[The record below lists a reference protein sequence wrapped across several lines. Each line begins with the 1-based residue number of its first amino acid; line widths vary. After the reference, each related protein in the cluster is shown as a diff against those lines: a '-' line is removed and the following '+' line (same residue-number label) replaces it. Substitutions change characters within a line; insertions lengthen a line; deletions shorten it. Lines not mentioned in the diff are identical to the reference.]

1 METEAFRQQK
11 AEQQQ
16 APDGLQQPQQQPFMN
31 FSPGEAAAAREAA
44 AQEAAQRKGT
54 AGSHP
59 SHAPGVPPSQSA
71 VSKPAPP
78 PTPHEAASAAIG
90 KVRHQV
96 DDLAK
101 QVRGSLHFICCH
113 KECAGTAAA
122 SCLSAGMRT
131 QGARLQGI
139 RHLAIFCAVILRGP
153 VDTWAP

>member
-16 APDGLQQPQQQPFMN
+16 AADGPQPQQQPFMN

-54 AGSHP
+54 AGGP

-71 VSKPAPP
+71 VSKPAPAL
-78 PTPHEAASAAIG
+78 TPHEAASAAIG

-101 QVRGSLHFICCH
+101 QVRRHLHLICCH
-113 KECAGTAAA
+113 KQCAGTAAA
-122 SCLSAGMRT
+122 SCSSAGMRT
-131 QGARLQGI
+131 KDSAHNLHHERSCKEKASGNL
-139 RHLAIFCAVILRGP
+139 LRCYPEGP
-153 VDTWAP
+153 C